1 MVRIPTFFY
10 NLESS
15 LVHAVTILANRTEK
29 VYPIKDKSYGSKK
42 YKREGYQTLENKSL
56 KWYPTEHS
64 YEFGGRGVLVKSR
77 KRQLVGYIYK
87 SWLPLQKG

>member
-64 YEFGGRGVLVKSR
+64 YELGGGGGGACTKQKTTTGRL
-77 KRQLVGYIYK
+77 YI
-87 SWLPLQKG
+87 